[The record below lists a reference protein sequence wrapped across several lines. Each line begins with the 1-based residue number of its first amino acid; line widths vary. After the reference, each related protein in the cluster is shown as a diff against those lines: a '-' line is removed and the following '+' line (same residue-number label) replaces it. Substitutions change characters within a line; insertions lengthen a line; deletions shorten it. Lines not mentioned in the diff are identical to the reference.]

1 MGSVRLERNK
11 SRSAYNIALL
21 WDDNHWT
28 SHEGSF
34 RAALT
39 YDPALGI
46 LQWRARE
53 RSGTTGEFVTVPFS
67 TILGIAGDDDELIA
81 ELKRLTESLK
91 RRAARRI
98 TQLRAEGT
106 TEATRV
112 ADKLNRDRTSE
123 YMRTSPPKPRGA
135 RRGRRR

>member
-11 SRSAYNIALL
+11 SRSAYNVALL

-28 SHEGSF
+28 SHEGSH

-39 YDPALGI
+39 YDPAMGI

-67 TILGIAGDDDELIA
+67 TIVGIAGDDDELIA
-81 ELKRLTESLK
+81 DLKRLNDAIK
-91 RRAARRI
+91 RRAAKRI
-98 TQLRAEGT
+98 TALRAEGT
-106 TEATRV
+106 PEAKRI
-112 ADKLNRDRTSE
+112 AEKLNRDRTSE
-123 YMRTSPPKPRGA
+123 YMRTSPPKPRQA
-135 RRGRRR
+135 KRGRRR